1 MARMAA
7 VAAPARTDQ
16 RILDVAARSFGTR
29 GYGTT
34 SLDDLAHELGLTKQ
48 TILYW
53 FPSKQVLLDAAVARG
68 AAELSDALEEAL
80 ARARP
85 GDDRVAVVLRAAF
98 RFAVRRPELL
108 GLVREVSRLGER
120 RAADLR
126 ARLGPLVA
134 RAQAALAR
142 EMDAGAVRRA
152 DPAHLLLFT
161 YSMVIGVATD
171 LEAQRAL
178 GIGVSIASL
187 AQLRRELLAFLRAA
201 LSPIGA
207 APPPAMPVE
216 GQRDEL
222 IDEL

>member
-1 MARMAA
+1 MARMPVIE
-7 VAAPARTDQ
+7 VANRTDQ
-16 RILDVAARSFGTR
+16 RILDAAARSFGTR
-29 GYGTT
+29 GFGTT
-34 SLDDLAHELGLTKQ
+34 SLDDLAHELGLAKQ

-53 FPSKQVLLDAAVARG
+53 FPSKQALLDAAVARG
-68 AAELSDALEEAL
+68 AAELSAALEHAL

-85 GDDRVAVVLRAAF
+85 GDDRIEVVMRAAF

-126 ARLGPLVA
+126 ERLGPLVE
-134 RAQAALAR
+134 RAQAALTR
-142 EMDAGAVRRA
+142 EMDAGTVRRA

-178 GIGVSIASL
+178 GIDVSMASL
-187 AQLRRELLAFLRAA
+187 ARLRRELLAFLRAA
-201 LSPIGA
+201 LSPVG
-207 APPPAMPVE
+207 
-216 GQRDEL
+216 GRGR
-222 IDEL
+222 

>member
-1 MARMAA
+1 MARMAV
-7 VAAPARTDQ
+7 VATPTRTDQ
-16 RILDVAARSFGTR
+16 RILEVAARSFGTR
-29 GYGTT
+29 GFGTT
-34 SLDDLAHELGLTKQ
+34 SLDDLAHELGLAKQ

-53 FPSKQVLLDAAVARG
+53 FPSKQALLDAAVARG
-68 AAELSDALEEAL
+68 ASELSAALERSL

-85 GDDRVAVVLRAAF
+85 GDDRVEVVMRAAF

-126 ARLGPLVA
+126 ARLGPLVE
-134 RAQAALAR
+134 RAQAALTR
-142 EMDAGAVRRA
+142 EMDAGTVRRA

-178 GIGVSIASL
+178 GIDVSVASL
-187 AQLRRELLAFLRAA
+187 ARLRREMLAFLRAA

-207 APPPAMPVE
+207 PAASRVAIE
-216 GQRDEL
+216 RERDEL
-222 IDEL
+222 VDEL

>member
-1 MARMAA
+1 MARMPTIT
-7 VAAPARTDQ
+7 APIRTDQ

-29 GYGTT
+29 GFGAT
-34 SLDDLAHELGLTKQ
+34 SLDDLAGELGLAKQ

-53 FPSKQVLLDAAVARG
+53 FPSKQALLDAAVARG
-68 AAELSDALEEAL
+68 AGELSAELERAL
-80 ARARP
+80 ARAGR
-85 GDDRVAVVLRAAF
+85 GDDRVEVVLRAAF

-126 ARLGPLVA
+126 ALLGPLVA
-134 RAQAALAR
+134 RAQAALTR
-142 EMDAGAVRRA
+142 EMDRGTVRRA

-171 LEAQRAL
+171 IEAQRAL
-178 GIGVSIASL
+178 GIDVSISSL
-187 AQLRRELLAFLRAA
+187 ARLRRELLAFLRAA

-207 APPPAMPVE
+207 SPFPSVALE
-216 GQRDEL
+216 RE
-222 IDEL
+222 

>member
-1 MARMAA
+1 MARMPVIELAN
-7 VAAPARTDQ
+7 RTDQ
-16 RILDVAARSFGTR
+16 RILDAAARSFGTR
-29 GYGTT
+29 GFGTT

-53 FPSKQVLLDAAVARG
+53 FPSKQALLDAAVARG
-68 AAELSDALEEAL
+68 AAELSAALEHAL

-85 GDDRVAVVLRAAF
+85 DDDRTEVVMRAAF

-134 RAQAALAR
+134 RAQAALTR
-142 EMDAGAVRRA
+142 EMDAGTVRRA

-178 GIGVSIASL
+178 GIDVSVASL
-187 AQLRRELLAFLRAA
+187 ARLRRELLAFLRAA
-201 LSPIGA
+201 L
-207 APPPAMPVE
+207 APVGE
-216 GQRDEL
+216 RGR
-222 IDEL
+222 